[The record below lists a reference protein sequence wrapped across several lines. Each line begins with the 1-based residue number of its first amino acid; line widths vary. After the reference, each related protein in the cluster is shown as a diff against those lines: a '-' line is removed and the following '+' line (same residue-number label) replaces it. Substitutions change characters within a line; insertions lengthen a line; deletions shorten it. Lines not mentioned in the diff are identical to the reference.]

1 MKKNLLYILVLCTL
15 MASSAFAQDRTIT
28 GRVTSSEDGTTLPG
42 VTIQVTGT
50 TIGTQTNMDGNYS
63 LSIPATAKTLEF
75 SFIGFEKQTV
85 AVGNSSTINVSLVT
99 DATQLG
105 EVVVTALGVQR
116 AERSVGY
123 AVSKV
128 NPEAVLQI
136 SEPDMLKGLQGKVA
150 GVDIRTSQGTPGAA
164 TRIQIRGN
172 SSFYGNNQPLIVVDG
187 IPYSNDQVT
196 TSSQTSGGSAY
207 GSGISNLDPNDIQSM
222 NVLKGSAA
230 AALYGSRASNGVVI
244 ITTKSG
250 NAKRT
255 ARGMEITFRSSASM
269 ESVANLPTYQ
279 NKFGAGSQFGYSN
292 SNGSWGPSFASRD
305 SIPVWPDY
313 ANAYPE
319 LFPSANIA
327 YQAYPDNVKDL
338 FRNGGL
344 FENSISI
351 NGGDERAAM
360 SLTASQTNHSGYVP
374 NSSYKRSNISL
385 GGSTQLE
392 IGLNVRGNL
401 AYTSSDQLGGFFGEN
416 QVDGAASQFARS
428 LFLARN
434 WDMNLPFEDKNGN
447 NLTPLGGGQF
457 DHPNWSAKYN
467 TANTKEERLIANM
480 HADYNINDWIRLDYN
495 LGTNVNTMN
504 RREVYEISSRAAEG
518 LGRLILDGR
527 RQQEIESSFLA
538 TFTPEINEDFTL
550 SAVIGA
556 NYNQRTITRAVQTG
570 NEFITRGI
578 HNLTNTSQQIFNS
591 DTYSRRRLMGGFIDA
606 TLGYRDY
613 AFVSVTGRN
622 DWSST
627 LPVNSRSYFYPAVSG
642 SLVFTEAFGL
652 QNDIMNFGK
661 VRAAYAKVGRDTD
674 PYNLMNTFEIGTNFL
689 GQSTGNV
696 YNVSFDPNLKPE
708 FTKELELGTE
718 LAFFQNRVEFGFT
731 WYDKISTGLLAG
743 ISTPA
748 SSGYS
753 ELFTNYGKISNRG
766 VEIDLTVRPLPAG
779 EVDWR
784 LSGAFTKNK
793 NMVEEL
799 IEGTTRIPLSG
810 VLTGISPY
818 LEAGMPFGYLRGTKS
833 LRDDEGNLLINP
845 ATGALIEDA
854 IDEHF
859 IGDPNPD
866 FKLGINN
873 SVSYKGVF
881 LTALF
886 DFTKGGDIYSVTNSS
901 LLGRGVSKD
910 TEDRETNMVIDGVY
924 GDPISRQPI
933 LDANGNKI
941 PNQTRL
947 TVNDLYFSPNATLGQ
962 TFATNTAS
970 EWNIYDGTVYRLRE
984 VSVGFNF
991 PKSVLKNTGLGSL
1004 SLSVTGRNLWFSAP
1018 NFPKYSNFD
1027 PEVNSFGASSTQGIE
1042 LSAAP
1047 TTKRYGFNLVATF

>member
-1 MKKNLLYILVLCTL
+1 MKQKLLAFFMVGL
-15 MASSAFAQDRTIT
+15 MLIGSALAQNRSISGT
-28 GRVTSSEDGTTLPG
+28 VTSEEDGLSMPG

-50 TIGTQTNMDGNYS
+50 TTGTQTDANGNYT
-63 LSIPATAKTLEF
+63 LSVPATAKTLEF
-75 SFIGFEKQTV
+75 SFIGFTKQTV
-85 AVGNSSTINVSLVT
+85 TIGSRTTINVSLVT
-99 DATQLG
+99 DAQQLG

-116 AERSVGY
+116 SERSVGY

-207 GSGISNLDPNDIQSM
+207 GSGISNLDPNDIESM

-255 ARGMEITFRSSASM
+255 NKGMEITFRSSASV
-269 ESVANLPTYQ
+269 ETIANLPTYQ

-305 SIPVWPDY
+305 SIPAWPEY
-313 ANAYPE
+313 VNAYPD

-338 FRNGGL
+338 FRTGSV

-351 NGGDERAAM
+351 NGGDEKAAM
-360 SLTASQTNHSGYVP
+360 SLTASQTSHNGYVP
-374 NSSYKRSNISL
+374 NSDYKRSNISL
-385 GGSTQLE
+385 GGSTQLDN
-392 IGLNVRGNL
+392 GLNVKGNL
-401 AYTSSDQLGGFFGEN
+401 AYTSSNQVGGFFGEN

-434 WDMNLPFEDKNGN
+434 WDMNLPFEDASGN

-467 TANTKEERLIANM
+467 TASTKEERMIANM
-480 HADYNINDWIRLDYN
+480 HADYKINDWVRLDYN
-495 LGTNVNTMN
+495 LGTNVNTLN

-518 LGRLILDGR
+518 LGRLVLDGR
-527 RQQEIESSFLA
+527 RQQEIESTFLA
-538 TFTPEINEDFTL
+538 TFTPEIHEDFSL
-550 SAVIGA
+550 SAVVGV
-556 NYNQRTITRAVQTG
+556 NYNQRTITRATQTG

-578 HNLTNTSQQIFNS
+578 HTLTNTAQQIF
-591 DTYSRRRLMGGFIDA
+591 DQDFYSRRRLMGTFVDA
-606 TLGYRDY
+606 TVGYRDY
-613 AFVSVTGRN
+613 AFVTLTGRN

-627 LPVNSRSYFYPAVSG
+627 LPVDSRSYFYPAVSG
-642 SLVFTEAFGL
+642 SLVFTEALNL
-652 QNDIMNFGK
+652 QSDILNFGK
-661 VRAAYAKVGRDTD
+661 IRAAYAKVGRDTD
-674 PYNLMNTFEIGTNFL
+674 PYNLMNNFLIGTNFL

-696 YNVSFDPNLKPE
+696 NTTSFDPNLKPE

-718 LAFFQNRVEFGFT
+718 LAFLQNRIELGFT

-743 ISTPA
+743 IAAPP

-753 ELFTNYGKISNRG
+753 ELFTNYGEISNRG

-779 EVDWR
+779 DVDWR
-784 LSGAFTKNK
+784 LSGTFTKNK

-799 IEGTTRIPLSG
+799 IEGTTRIPLAG

-845 ATGALIEDA
+845 ATGALIEDS
-854 IDEHF
+854 IDEHL
-859 IGDPNPD
+859 IGNPNPD

-873 SVSYKGVF
+873 SVSYKGMF

-886 DFTKGGDIYSVTNSS
+886 DFTKGGDMYSVTNSS
-901 LLGRGVSKD
+901 LLGRGVTRD
-910 TEDRETNMVIDGVY
+910 TEDRETNMVIEGVY
-924 GDPISRQPI
+924 GDPLTRQPI

-991 PKSVLKNTGLGSL
+991 PKALLKNTGLGSL
-1004 SLSVTGRNLWFSAP
+1004 SLSVTGRNLWHFAP